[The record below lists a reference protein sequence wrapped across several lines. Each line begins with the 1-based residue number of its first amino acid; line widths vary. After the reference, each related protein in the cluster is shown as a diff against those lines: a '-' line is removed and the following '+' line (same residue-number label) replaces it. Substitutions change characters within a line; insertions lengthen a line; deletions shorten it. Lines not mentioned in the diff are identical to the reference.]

1 MSATSSARRIQ
12 KQSHMQYPK
21 IIFLFIPTVIIFLI
35 LFFACREGIAQTGA
49 SPFIVSTI
57 PANGATDVPRDLNVV
72 SVTFSEPIQYGALL
86 SSNWWPYTYELS
98 ADMKTFDIV
107 RTSSDKLAPGS
118 WVSLTFNSD
127 DWPPETLLW
136 RDMDGNP
143 LPAYVVYFQIDF
155 GTELLKVE
163 ANPAKGF
170 YWPYYLSIPNSL
182 SKNTVLLVE
191 PNNTGASSDTPEVHE
206 VSALELIR
214 RNSWL
219 ALDLDVPYLVPTF
232 PRPLTPPAPKAGGIY
247 THALDRYSLYLSYL
261 PEKLD
266 RIDLQL
272 IAMIN
277 DAKEKLTARGHT
289 MDKKVFL
296 TGFSASGAF
305 VSRFTALHPDLVK
318 AVAQGSPGGWPI
330 APVSQWNGITLR
342 YPVGVADLEHLV
354 GSPLNLNLFRA
365 VPKYIYVGDQDTND
379 ALDTRDM
386 PQEDRDQICALL
398 SCSPNPLLA
407 NRWPIAQQMYESVG
421 ADAQFVI
428 YPGVGHGYSSQIWSD
443 IKNFFG
449 QHKITSPPSSP
460 LSLTAKATWSSS
472 IVLTWKDNSNDETG
486 FKIQRKEGACD
497 SANVWSLIATKG
509 ANVTSHTNSGL
520 IPNTTYSYQ
529 VRAYNGDGNS
539 SYSNCASAK
548 TTLSG
553 TPKAPTNLE
562 ATSLSASQIKL
573 TWTDNSTDETSFK
586 IYRRVETGSWVLLA
600 TKGTDIV
607 SHTNTTAS
615 GNTAT
620 TSYSYY
626 IQACNGNGCSPK
638 TNTAIVPYKPKNLS
652 ATAASVSR
660 INLTWTDK
668 SSNETGFEI
677 ERKSG
682 TCSSANSW
690 TKIKTAGQSVTSY
703 SNTGLSSGET
713 YSYRVRAS
721 SKSSSQPYAY
731 GYSLYSN
738 CKSVTTP

>member
-1 MSATSSARRIQ
+1 MSATNGMRRIW
-12 KQSHMQYPK
+12 KSSHIQYPK
-21 IIFLFIPTVIIFLI
+21 IAFSFIPIAVVLLI
-35 LFFACREGIAQTGA
+35 VFFAREGITQTDA
-49 SPFIVSTI
+49 APYVVSTI
-57 PANGATDVPRDLNVV
+57 PANGVTDVSRDLNVI

-98 ADMKTFDIV
+98 ADMKTFNIV
-107 RTSSDKLAPGS
+107 RTSTDKLAPGS
-118 WVSLTFNSD
+118 WVVLTFNSD

-191 PNNTGASSDTPEVHE
+191 PNNTGTSSDTPEIHE

-219 ALDLDVPYLVPTF
+219 AVDMDVPYLVPTF

-261 PEKLD
+261 PENLD

-342 YPVGVADLEHLV
+342 YPVGVADLEQLV

-398 SCSPNPLLA
+398 NCSPNPILA
-407 NRWPIAQQMYESVG
+407 ERWPIAQQMYASVG
-421 ADAQFVI
+421 AEAQFVI
-428 YPGVGHGYSSQIWSD
+428 YPGVAHGYSSQIWSD
-443 IKNFFG
+443 IKNFFN

-460 LSLTAKATWSSS
+460 SSLTAKATSSSS
-472 IVLTWKDNSNDETG
+472 IVLTWKDNSKDKTG

-497 SANVWSLIATKG
+497 SANAWSLIATKG
-509 ANVTSHTNSGL
+509 ADVTSHTNSGL
-520 IPNTTYSYQ
+520 TPNTTYAYR
-529 VRAYNGDGNS
+529 VRAYNGDGDS

-548 TTLSG
+548 TALSG
-553 TPKAPTNLE
+553 TPKSPTNLK

-573 TWTDNSTDETSFK
+573 TWKDNSTDETSFK
-586 IYRRVETGSWVLLA
+586 VYKKVGSGSWESLI
-600 TKGTDIV
+600 TKTKDAV
-607 SHTNTTAS
+607 SHTDSTAAGNTT
-615 GNTAT
+615 TMT
-620 TSYSYY
+620 YSYY
-626 IQACNGNGCSPK
+626 IQACNANGCSSK
-638 TNTAIVPYKPKNLS
+638 TNTVIVPFKPANLS
-652 ATAASVSR
+652 ANALSSTK
-660 INLTWTDK
+660 IKITWTDN

-682 TCSSANSW
+682 SCSSANSW
-690 TKIKTAGQSVTSY
+690 SKITTAGKNATTY
-703 SNTGLSSGET
+703 SNTGLFSGET
-713 YSYRVRAS
+713 YSYRVRAYI
-721 SKSSSQPYAY
+721 KSSSQPYAY
-731 GYSLYSN
+731 GYSLYPN
-738 CKSVTTP
+738 CKSATTP